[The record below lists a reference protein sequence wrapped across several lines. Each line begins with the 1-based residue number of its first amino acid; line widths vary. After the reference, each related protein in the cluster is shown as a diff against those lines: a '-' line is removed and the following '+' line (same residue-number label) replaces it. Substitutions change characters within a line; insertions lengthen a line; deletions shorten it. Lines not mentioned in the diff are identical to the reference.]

1 MAATDGRVA
10 GILDEH
16 SAAIGVVFVED
27 RGDRRSRRHVGR
39 ETCGGGMTSAGPA
52 TVAARCVSEAVP
64 TP

>member
-27 RGDRRSRRHVGR
+27 RGTGVRDDTSVARRVVVG
-39 ETCGGGMTSAGPA
+39 
-52 TVAARCVSEAVP
+52 
-64 TP
+64 